1 MLEFFIITVSLFLTI
16 ICIASI
22 MKRISEEKFI
32 TKLER
37 QGGSNRDA
45 VVSVIIPARNEEKT
59 ISRCIEAV
67 LNQEGVKKEVIVV
80 DDASEDDTSSVV
92 ISNYLS
98 YGVRLIR
105 IGSPR
110 EGWVGKSWTCHRGYL
125 ESSGDW
131 LLFIDADA
139 SFNDRYVVS
148 DTLAYATHNGID
160 ALSLIPMLDT
170 SSLASK
176 AMLPTLTALMYL
188 LTPPRRSND
197 PNDKLAFFY
206 GSYMLFRRDVYESVG
221 GHAAVRDHILEDK
234 SLGELT
240 KSRGFRVLLLDG
252 RERMRAKFNETFN
265 GYLNALLRLF
275 TEYAV
280 GAGVRRIL
288 KYLLAGLIF
297 MLLPVALALYGIFM
311 ETLTLASIL
320 SIIPLL
326 LIFFIQAFELKR
338 LRAPI
343 YYFPL
348 VILSVLIILYAL
360 LSVALRYRLGG
371 VNLNWRGRTYRY
383 GGASIVKKEVTMV
396 EK

>member
-110 EGWVGKSWTCHRGYL
+110 EWWVGKSWACHRGYL

-148 DTLAYATHNGID
+148 DTLAYVTHNGID

-360 LSVALRYRLGG
+360 LSVALRYRLG
-371 VNLNWRGRTYRY
+371 VVKLNWRGRTYRY
-383 GGASIVKKEVTMV
+383 GGASIVKK
-396 EK
+396 K